1 VNARILV
8 VDDEPRWLDFARD
21 NLGTAFEVEVATDLE
36 TALAKLKKN
45 LYDLIIASSGR
56 LNVLEAITNQFP
68 RKRLVV
74 ATGQPTTREAIT
86 MYRLGAMDYFTK
98 DFRSEVVSE
107 KIHEAIQKPGRVAA

>member
-1 VNARILV
+1 MNARILV

-21 NLGTAFEVEVATDLE
+21 DLGAAFEVEVATDLE

-45 LYDLIIASSGR
+45 LYDLVIASSGR
-56 LNVLEAITNQFP
+56 LNILEAITNQFP

-86 MYRLGAMDYFTK
+86 MYRLGAMDYFAK

-107 KIHEAIQKPGRVAA
+107 KIHEALQKPGKVVA